1 MDFLDVHQT
10 RYLLQW
16 WSPTKLRFF
25 SRIWS
30 DVSRA
35 KKTLPICANPLSM
48 IAALER
54 TRVETQHPLTGEGCY
69 GNRKR
74 KPLSATKR
82 PGEALSFAVPRR
94 DTGPA
99 RPGGQT
105 RETRK
110 LQQVLAR
117 VRLAQVC
124 RVAPS
129 NRFRLEADVSR
140 DVVVLARMVGS
151 PWLFS
156 ALGRCLGAACL
167 FR

>member
-48 IAALER
+48 IAALGR

-74 KPLSATKR
+74 KPALRNQKTRRGFVFRSSTKGYGTGTPRGPDPRDTQAAAGTGKSPSR
-82 PGEALSFAVPRR
+82 PGLPS
-94 DTGPA
+94 GSLQQI
-99 RPGGQT
+99 QT
-105 RETRK
+105 RSR
-110 LQQVLAR
+110 
-117 VRLAQVC
+117 
-124 RVAPS
+124 RVA
-129 NRFRLEADVSR
+129 
-140 DVVVLARMVGS
+140 
-151 PWLFS
+151 
-156 ALGRCLGAACL
+156 
-167 FR
+167 

>member
-1 MDFLDVHQT
+1 
-10 RYLLQW
+10 
-16 WSPTKLRFF
+16 
-25 SRIWS
+25 
-30 DVSRA
+30 
-35 KKTLPICANPLSM
+35 M